1 MTVTTVRTVAEQ
13 RLNEVVHMEKVIRV
27 LSRYVSSDLP
37 DTLSDLRS
45 TGVVVF
51 TELEPQKS
59 SSDRPVGYMLGGP
72 SNLARKHH
80 VVSPWRKRLSLSLA
94 WLLGR

>member
-1 MTVTTVRTVAEQ
+1 
-13 RLNEVVHMEKVIRV
+13 MEKVEVVRV
-27 LSRYVSSDLP
+27 LSRYVSSDIP
-37 DTLSDLRS
+37 DTLSGLRS

-51 TELEPQKS
+51 TELESPS
-59 SSDRPVGYMLGGP
+59 SASDRPAGYMLGGP
-72 SNLARKHH
+72 SNLARNHH